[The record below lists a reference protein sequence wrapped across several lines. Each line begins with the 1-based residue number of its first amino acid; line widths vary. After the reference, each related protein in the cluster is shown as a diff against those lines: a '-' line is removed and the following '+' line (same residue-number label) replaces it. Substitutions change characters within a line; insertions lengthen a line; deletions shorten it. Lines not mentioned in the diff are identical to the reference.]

1 MKTTKAVMWNDIENR
16 QLRYIDGSYDVNRY
30 EVVAAGCR
38 TIQIILW
45 REHTYYG
52 EDSIPSIYQTT
63 KLWRVK
69 RAYI

>member
-16 QLRYIDGSYDVNRY
+16 QLHCIDGPYDVNRY
-30 EVVAAGCR
+30 EIIAAGCR
-38 TIQIILW
+38 TIQMILW
-45 REHTYYG
+45 REHQHYEG
-52 EDSIPSIYQTT
+52 NMPPVYQTT